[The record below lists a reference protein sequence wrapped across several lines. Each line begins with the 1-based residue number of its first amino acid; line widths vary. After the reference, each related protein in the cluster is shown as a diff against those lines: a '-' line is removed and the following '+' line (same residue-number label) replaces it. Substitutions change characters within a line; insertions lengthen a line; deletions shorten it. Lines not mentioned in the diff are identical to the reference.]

1 MALQA
6 MVVARVTQP
15 HIPSLAGALA
25 PLLAVANAG
34 SFLLRWT
41 GSSVVIEQNS
51 FAGVNT
57 TSVQNAVAAAP
68 AHTDALAAKD
78 DVDNWPKPLRALVRL
93 IVLELNRLR
102 QNPTTAFAAFT
113 EAQVLMAIKNEIDGL

>member
-1 MALQA
+1 MQAL
-6 MVVARVTQP
+6 VVSRATQP
-15 HIPSLAGALA
+15 HIPTLAGTLA

-34 SFLLRWT
+34 SFHLRY
-41 GSSVVIEQNS
+41 SSGVVVIEQNS

-57 TSVQNAVAAAP
+57 TSVQNAVASAL

-93 IVLELNRLR
+93 IVTELNRLR
-102 QNPTTAFAAFT
+102 TQPTTAFAAFT
-113 EAQVLMAIKNEIDGL
+113 EAQVLAAIKAEIDGL